1 MVVTPGRQQRCT
13 TESKRDTFSAVL
25 TGYAP
30 ATQRLLLA
38 LLVSATILIAADWP
52 RFRGP
57 NGSGVDASSSGL
69 PVEFGPSAGV
79 AWKAAVPF
87 GRSSPIVAGGRVF
100 LTATEQ
106 GQLVTMCFDARSGRL
121 LWRRELKP
129 EHTHKAFRANDAASP
144 TPTADDANV
153 YVFFPDFGLISYT
166 FSGAE
171 RWRHPLGPFDNYY
184 GMASSPI
191 VAGDL
196 VILSCDQTKGSFLLA
211 VDRANGRRRWN
222 AARPDAT
229 IGWSVPIVYSPQRDQ
244 QQLILL
250 GSTRLDSYYLATGER
265 RWWLPVATE
274 GSMGSPVIHNDA
286 LLVYSA
292 GHDQP
297 WMETFE
303 AMLAKYDRDKN
314 GSVSQ
319 EEFRA
324 DKEWYEHFGWI
335 DANHDGFIQAP
346 EWTTARSFGMGDYG
360 IVSIQPRSAGGQL
373 PSDAVRWRFKRNLP
387 YVPAPVLYNNVYFM
401 VRTGGIVTSL
411 DPATGTL
418 RKQGRT
424 DKALGEYWASPV
436 AADGKVFLLSEEGKV
451 TVLKAAPEWEVLAV
465 NDLGDESFATPA
477 ISDGRIFVRT
487 RSTLYCFTGK

>member
-1 MVVTPGRQQRCT
+1 M
-13 TESKRDTFSAVL
+13 
-25 TGYAP
+25 
-30 ATQRLLLA
+30 
-38 LLVSATILIAADWP
+38 LVAADWP

-57 NGSGVDASSSGL
+57 NGSGVDGSSAGL
-69 PVEFGPSAGV
+69 PVVFGPSSGV
-79 AWKAAVPF
+79 AWKAAAPF

-100 LTATEQ
+100 VTATERD
-106 GQLVTMCFDARSGRL
+106 QLVTLCFDARSGRL

-129 EHTHKAFRANDAASP
+129 QRTHPVFRGNDPASP
-144 TPTADDANV
+144 TPAADEENV

-166 FSGAE
+166 FGGNE
-171 RWRHPLGPFDNYY
+171 RWRHPLGPFDSFY

-191 VAGDL
+191 VAGDF
-196 VILSCDQTKGSFLLA
+196 VILSCDQNKGSYLLA
-211 VDRANGRRRWN
+211 LDRANGRQRWK

-229 IGWSVPIVYSPQRDQ
+229 AGWGVPIVFSPQRDQ
-244 QQLILL
+244 LILM

-274 GSMGSPVIHNDA
+274 GAMGSPVIHGDA
-286 LLVYSA
+286 LLIYSS

-303 AMLAKYDRDKN
+303 AALAKYDRDKD
-314 GSVSQ
+314 SKMSQ

-324 DKEWYEHFGWI
+324 NKDWSEHFGWI
-335 DANHDGFIQAP
+335 DGNGDGFIQAA
-346 EWTTARSFGMGDYG
+346 EWTFARSLGMGDYG
-360 IVSIQPRSAGGQL
+360 ILSIQPGSATGQL
-373 PSDAVRWRFKRNLP
+373 PGDAVRWRFKRNLP

-411 DPATGTL
+411 DPATGAL

-424 DKALGEYWASPV
+424 EKALGAYWASPV
-436 AADGKVFLLSEEGKV
+436 AADGKVFLLSEEGKL

-465 NDLGDESFATPA
+465 NDLGDEAFATPA

-487 RSTLYCFTGK
+487 RSTLYCFTAKR